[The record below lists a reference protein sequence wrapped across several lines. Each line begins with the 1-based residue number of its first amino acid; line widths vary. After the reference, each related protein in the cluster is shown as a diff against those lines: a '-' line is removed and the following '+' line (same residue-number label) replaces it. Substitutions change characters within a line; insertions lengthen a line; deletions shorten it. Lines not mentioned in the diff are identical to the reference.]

1 MVIAMKCVLHIGTEK
16 TGTTLLQDWLYANEA
31 LLNQQRIYLPQTL
44 GKSNNR
50 LLASYFEPGIDDWA
64 KTHHLTTIEQK
75 AAYFSDFEEK
85 FREEVQQASESHDVF
100 LISSEHFHSRI
111 RWAEDIEN
119 LRRLLDET
127 FEQVT
132 VVCYFRDQ
140 ADMVISNYST
150 AVRGETTQNLAE
162 FLQIEATP
170 DNYYYNI
177 KAIADNWS
185 SVFGRN
191 RCTFRVYDRQQF
203 PDQDIRRDFISVL
216 PTPLD
221 STGFDFTVQNSNES
235 LGPLAATACRKI
247 NEIVPYWDPVKG
259 GVSELNLKLK
269 TEIESSASLQA
280 GNIESTE
287 KNAIRLAFESSNEA
301 FFRDYLQTENQ
312 FASSQTAFGNNSSN
326 SDSINNAE
334 QAISDLCDV
343 FLKHVGYQSNDQ
355 LQKRDAIF
363 LRDLANQ
370 IEHENV
376 FTLRNMRSLILLA
389 LRQKFAKFRER
400 LSSQPSK

>member
-1 MVIAMKCVLHIGTEK
+1 MKCVLHIGTEK

-85 FREEVQQASESHDVF
+85 FRAEVQQASESHEVF

-119 LRRLLDET
+119 LRRLLDGAFDEI
-127 FEQVT
+127 T
-132 VVCYFRDQ
+132 VVCYVRDQ
-140 ADMVISNYST
+140 ADMAISLYST
-150 AVRGETTQNLAE
+150 AVRGETAQSLPDFLNAE
-162 FLQIEATP
+162 AVPE
-170 DNYYYNI
+170 NYYFNI

-185 SVFGRN
+185 SVFGRD
-191 RCTFRVYDRQQF
+191 RCIFRIYDRQRF
-203 PDQDIRRDFISVL
+203 PDQDIRRDFINVL
-216 PTPLD
+216 PISIDL
-221 STGFDFTVQNSNES
+221 SGFDFTVENGNES
-235 LGPLAATACRKI
+235 LGPLSAIACKKV
-247 NEIVPYWDPVKG
+247 NEFVPYWDPVKG

-269 TEIESSASLQA
+269 AEIEASASLQA
-280 GNIESTE
+280 GSLESTQKE
-287 KNAIRLAFESSNEA
+287 TIRRAFESSNEA
-301 FFRDYLQTENQ
+301 FFRDYLQSENQ
-312 FASSQTAFGNNSSN
+312 FASSQTALGNNSGN

-343 FLKHVGYQSNDQ
+343 FLKHVGYQSNSQ

-370 IEHENV
+370 IEHDNL

-400 LSSQPSK
+400 LSSQSPK